1 GHVMLRFDQVVT
13 SLPFIRAG
21 KLRALGVTTLK
32 RSAVLPEVP
41 TIHESGLPGFYDS
54 TWNGLVAPAGTP
66 REVIER
72 VRAEVVKAAVVPE
85 LRNRF
90 AEQGIELIGSKS
102 SEEFAGFL
110 RKQVEEF
117 AVLAKQAGLAV

>member
-13 SLPFIRAG
+13 SLPHIRAA

-41 TIHESGLPGFYDS
+41 TIHESGLPGFSDS
-54 TWNGLVAPAGTP
+54 TFNGLVAPAGTP

-72 VRAEVVKAAVVPE
+72 LHAEVAKAAAAPE
-85 LRNRF
+85 LRKRF
-90 AEQGIELIGSKS
+90 SDQGIELIASAS
-102 SEEFAGFL
+102 SEEFTRFL
-110 RKQVEEF
+110 KKQLDEF
-117 AVLAKQAGLAV
+117 AILARQA